1 MNTHTQVS
9 TGKTALVKRLRPLH
23 AITLTLSVLALVAC
37 ASTPKAPTQAIQAAE
52 QAIATAD
59 QARVVE
65 FASAELT
72 EAREKLSA
80 AKHAVEDK
88 KMVLAERLAN
98 ESRADADLAVAKG
111 EAAKA
116 AVVNDDMRKSTHVLK
131 QEMNRKTGD
140 SQ

>member
-1 MNTHTQVS
+1 MKTPTKS
-9 TGKTALVKRLRPLH
+9 LIEKTGITKCFRPLQG
-23 AITLTLSVLALVAC
+23 ITLSLSVLAMVAC
-37 ASTPKAPTQAIQAAE
+37 ASTPEAPTEAMQAAE

-59 QARVVE
+59 QAQIVE

-80 AKHAVEDK
+80 AKRAVTDK

-98 ESRADADLAVAKG
+98 ESRADADLAIAKG

-116 AVVNDDMRKSTHVLK
+116 SLVNDEMRKSTNTLK
-131 QEMNRKTGD
+131 QEMNRKVGD
-140 SQ
+140 VK